1 MLYPANNEPPHSCS
15 NKIPQSLLAV
25 RRRHAPITKGLL
37 PFFYCTYSSLKLFFP
52 FSFQG
57 NQLKEEYCEASKCM
71 SRNWQELQDYSEK
84 HLVKNIKIFIAQQLQ
99 LEGGKLSYLQ
109 KALEEVALNSAAS
122 REFNKA
128 RDKN

>member
-1 MLYPANNEPPHSCS
+1 MNHRTVALIKFRKVYWRCAEDTH
-15 NKIPQSLLAV
+15 Q
-25 RRRHAPITKGLL
+25 L
-37 PFFYCTYSSLKLFFP
+37 PK
-52 FSFQG
+52 G

-109 KALEEVALNSAAS
+109 KALEEVALTSAAS